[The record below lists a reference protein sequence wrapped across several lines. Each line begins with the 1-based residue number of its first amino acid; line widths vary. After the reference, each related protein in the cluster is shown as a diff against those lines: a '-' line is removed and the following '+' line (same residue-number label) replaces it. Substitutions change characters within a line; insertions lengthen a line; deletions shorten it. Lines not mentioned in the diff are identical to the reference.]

1 MVLLAAEGERAGQDE
16 KSAET
21 DLYDAGAQDDENAG
35 ETRDHS
41 QSASQGQPSVE
52 EENGEENFSTAAT

>member
-41 QSASQGQPSVE
+41 QSASQG
-52 EENGEENFSTAAT
+52 